1 MEGKRGRIASRQLA
15 ASGFAVVLGTLVS
28 LAATSSADGPPTPP
42 LLWQVPEDKQAGGS
56 AGRLL
61 DPEAVA
67 VAQASGNIYVV
78 EKNNARVS
86 ELDPRGQFV
95 RAWGWGVAD
104 GSNEFQICTLETGC
118 QTGIKGVGEGQF
130 NRKIGGGGLAVAPD
144 GSVYVGDP
152 DNFRVEKFDSEGNF
166 ELEFGE
172 GGTGPGQ
179 LQPGSYSNNLAVGSD
194 GTVYV
199 GEKDR
204 VQVFEPN
211 GTFEKEIPFEG
222 DLEAL
227 EGREFRDL
235 AVDKDGNLYA
245 TVVGLEEIVKFNPA
259 GERVTPGSFP
269 LTKPRSIAIDSA
281 GNLYSTEG
289 FREIIEFDKD
299 ANLLIAPGTGFGGVG
314 GSVDLKLVGLAASNA
329 CGIEGSDLLALASDG
344 VTQGFTTAYG
354 PPPDP
359 ATCPPPAKPPTI
371 ARQFA
376 SVVSRDSAEVK
387 AGINPHFW
395 PGATFFV
402 EYGIGKCSEGGCT
415 SREPVGEVP
424 LTEEVVD
431 KTIIGDGIALSG
443 LEPGT
448 EYHFR
453 FVAESSGGGPAVG
466 PERSFITFA
475 DEVPVPPCPN
485 DAFRAGP
492 AAFLSDCR
500 AYEMV
505 SPVDKGGGE
514 IFSLFNSLNERVSL
528 NQSSLDGDRITY
540 SSYRAFA
547 DPKSAPGTSQYLGTR
562 GGNGWS
568 SGSISPPRGTPH
580 QLSNP
585 TLETQFR
592 AFSGDL
598 CEAWLIHDTDPPL
611 AEGAPENFPNLYKT
625 SLCDRGDAYEA
636 LTVEPLLA
644 KNPDGPG
651 AYVVDMQG
659 ASADGTH
666 TVFRAFGKLTTNAAS
681 NTNYQCYEHF
691 EGKLR
696 LVSVLPNGVPNL
708 TDCSIG
714 VAYSRESPHTAQLH
728 NAVSEDGATIY
739 WTAGGTPEVVEG
751 RIYAR
756 VNRKNPTLA
765 VSREA
770 ETLSGTTAT
779 SNYWTASPDGS
790 VAVFSTGNLLEGKAD
805 AYEYRLADKSTHLIA
820 HKVRGY
826 LGSSGDASVIYLASE
841 EVLAGANGEGNSPV
855 AGKPNLYRYG
865 ASDGSFRFVGVLSAL
880 DADSNG
886 WSPLAKA
893 VNRHTARVSE
903 DGRIVAFMSTEP
915 LTGFDNIDAVSG
927 KPDAEVFR
935 YDASAAE
942 GEGELTC
949 VSCNPTGVAPTGREL
964 FLGSDGLSPLGIW
977 AVAQIVPWEAQLAAP
992 RLLPEEGERVL
1003 FESYEPLVARDTN
1016 GKQDVYE
1023 WSAPGAGSCE
1033 KTSPEFSAP
1042 NGGCLA
1048 LISSGDSTR
1057 DAEFVDASADGRDVF
1072 FTTASS
1078 LVPQDPSLIDLYD
1091 AREGGG
1097 FPRPEEPAVPCE
1109 NEACQEP
1116 DPAPADV
1123 APASQQP
1130 GKGNPRPQ
1138 AHRCPKGKVYSKK
1151 KKHCVKKPHKQHRAE
1166 RCRRE
1171 APQSKLT
1178 KARRDSRA
1186 GCR

>member
-1 MEGKRGRIASRQLA
+1 MEGKWGRLASRQRA
-15 ASGFAVVLGTLVS
+15 AIGLVLILGILGPFAG
-28 LAATSSADGPPTPP
+28 TSSADQAPIPS
-42 LLWQVPEDKQAGGS
+42 LLWRSPEDGQAGGG
-56 AGRLL
+56 AGQLL
-61 DPEAVA
+61 NPEAVA
-67 VAQASGNIYVV
+67 VDQASGNIYVV
-78 EKNNARVS
+78 EKDNARVS
-86 ELDPRGQFV
+86 EFDPWGQFI

-104 GSNEFQICTLETGC
+104 GGNEFQICTSETGC
-118 QTGIKGVGEGQF
+118 QTGIKGAGEGQF
-130 NRKIGGGGLAVAPD
+130 NRKFGGGGIAVGPD

-152 DNFRVEKFDSEGNF
+152 DTFRIEKFDSEGNF
-166 ELEFGE
+166 LLEFGE
-172 GGTGPGQ
+172 VGTGPGQ

-204 VQVFEPN
+204 VQLFEPD
-211 GTFEKEIPFEG
+211 GTFKEEIPFEG

-227 EGREFRDL
+227 KGKEFRDL
-235 AVDKDGNLYA
+235 AVDESGNLYA
-245 TVVGLEEIVKFNPA
+245 TLVELEEVVKFNRA
-259 GERVTPGSFP
+259 GERVAPGSFP
-269 LTKPRSIAIDSA
+269 LVKPRSLAIDYA
-281 GNLYSTEG
+281 GNLFTTES

-299 ANLLIAPGTGFGGVG
+299 ANLLIAPGAGFGD
-314 GSVDLKLVGLAASNA
+314 VDPNLVGLATSAS
-329 CGIEGSDLLALASDG
+329 CEIEGSDLFALANDG
-344 VTQGFTTAYG
+344 ITQGFITAYG

-359 ATCPPPAKPPTI
+359 ALCPPPAKPPTI

-376 SVVSRDSAEVK
+376 SAVSRDSAEVK

-395 PGATFFV
+395 PDATFFV

-431 KTIIGDGIALSG
+431 KTIISDGIALPG
-443 LEPGT
+443 LTPGT
-448 EYHFR
+448 DYHYR
-453 FVAESSGGGPAVG
+453 FVAESSGGGPVVG
-466 PERSFITFA
+466 TERSFTTFA
-475 DEVPVPPCPN
+475 DEVPVPPCSN
-485 DAFRAGP
+485 DAFRTGP

-528 NQSSLDGDRITY
+528 NQSSLEGDRITY

-547 DPKSAPGTSQYLGTR
+547 DPKSAPGTSQYVATR
-562 GGNGWS
+562 GGDGWS
-568 SGSISPPRGTPH
+568 SRSISPPRGTPH

-598 CEAWLIHDTDPPL
+598 CEAWLVHDTDPPL

-625 SLCDRGDAYEA
+625 NLCDEGDAYEA

-644 KNPDGPG
+644 KKPDGPG

-659 ASADGTH
+659 VSADGTH

-714 VAYSRESPHTAQLH
+714 VAYSKESPHTAQLH
-728 NAVSEDGATIY
+728 NAVSEDGSTIY

-765 VSREA
+765 VSKEA
-770 ETLSGTTAT
+770 ETLSGTPAR

-790 VAVFSTGNLLEGKAD
+790 VAIFSTGNLLQGEAD
-805 AYEYRLADKSTHLIA
+805 AYEYRPADKSTHLIA
-820 HKVRGY
+820 GEVRGY
-826 LGSSGDASVIYLASE
+826 LGASEDASVIYLASE
-841 EVLAGANGEGNSPV
+841 EVLAGVNGEGNSPV
-855 AGKPNLYRYG
+855 AEKPNLYRYR
-865 ASDGSFRFVGVLSAL
+865 ASDESFRFVGVLSAL
-880 DADSNG
+880 DADPNG

-893 VNRHTARVSE
+893 VNRHTSRVSE
-903 DGRIVAFMSTEP
+903 DGRIAAFMSTNP

-935 YDASAAE
+935 YDASADE
-942 GEGELTC
+942 GEGGLTC

-964 FLGSDGLSPLGIW
+964 FLGSSGLSPLGIW
-977 AVAQIVPWEAQLAAP
+977 AAAQIVPWEAQLAAP
-992 RLLPEEGERVL
+992 RVLPEAGERVL
-1003 FESYEPLVARDTN
+1003 FESYEPLVTRDNN

-1033 KTSPEFSAP
+1033 KTSPDFSPP
-1042 NGGCLA
+1042 NNGCLT

-1078 LVPQDPSLIDLYD
+1078 LLPQDPGLIDLYD

-1097 FPRPEEPAVPCE
+1097 FPLPEEPTLPCE
-1109 NEACQEP
+1109 PGVDCQHP
-1116 DPAPADV
+1116 GPAPADIN
-1123 APASQQP
+1123 PASRAL
-1130 GKGNPRPQ
+1130 GKGNVVPKAPN
-1138 AHRCPKGKVYSKK
+1138 CPKGKVYSQR
-1151 KKHCVKKPHKQHRAE
+1151 KKHCVKKHKKHL
-1166 RCRRE
+1166 
-1171 APQSKLT
+1171 KKH
-1178 KARRDSRA
+1178 KAGKSRTA
-1186 GCR
+1186 G